1 MAKQKIR
8 IKVKSFDHK
17 VIDDAT
23 KLIIDTAEK
32 TGAIVMGP
40 IPLPTK
46 IEKFTVNKSTFV
58 HKDSR
63 EQYEMR
69 THKRL
74 IDITE
79 TTTATI
85 EELSS
90 LSLPSG
96 VDIEIK
102 MIIEESAE
110 EKAKKAEAAKKDKEP
125 KKEKDGSEQEEL
137 PMPTPTPKAKPKELA
152 KKKKPAAKKKA
163 PAKKKPAKKKAPAKK
178 KTTAKKKPAAKKK
191 ATKKKE

>member
-8 IKVKSFDHK
+8 IKIRSFDHK
-17 VIDDAT
+17 VIDEAAR
-23 KLIIDTAEK
+23 LILETAEK

-40 IPLPTK
+40 IPLPTD

-58 HKDSR
+58 HKNARD
-63 EQYEMR
+63 QYEMR

-79 TTTATI
+79 TTSATI
-85 EELSS
+85 EELSN

-102 MIIEESAE
+102 MIMEAGEDSA
-110 EKAKKAEAAKKDKEP
+110 
-125 KKEKDGSEQEEL
+125 
-137 PMPTPTPKAKPKELA
+137 T
-152 KKKKPAAKKKA
+152 KKPANKA
-163 PAKKKPAKKKAPAKK
+163 SK
-178 KTTAKKKPAAKKK
+178 
-191 ATKKKE
+191 